1 MENILITGGAGFI
14 GSRFVQHIYDATN
27 YNITVLDKLTY
38 AADSS
43 RIPKN
48 IKEDEKRF
56 NLVVGDICDISSTD
70 LPPLSYIV
78 NFAAESHV
86 DNSISDGRPF
96 VRSNIEGV
104 FNLLEVAKKQPKNI
118 FRKFVQVST
127 DEVYG
132 DMDDLIGSPEATES
146 FNLKPSSY
154 YSASKAAAEMLV
166 LSAHRTFNLP
176 YLITRCCNNFGPG
189 QHAEKFL
196 PTVFESMK
204 NNRPIPVYGDGLQI
218 REWIHTDDHVR
229 IMADLMHS
237 NHSSETYNIGSGFSY
252 TNLEVIEKISEV
264 LDIPA
269 NIEYVSDR
277 LGHDRKYALDCK
289 KLTAYRG
296 DRIFT
301 PLEVFLQIE
310 SGN

>member
-1 MENILITGGAGFI
+1 MKNILITGGAGFI
-14 GSRFVQHIYDATN
+14 GSRFIRHIYDATN

-38 AADSS
+38 AADSD

-56 NLVVGDICDISSTD
+56 NLVVGDICDITSSD
-70 LPPLSYIV
+70 LPSLTYIV

-86 DNSISDGRPF
+86 DNSIQDGRPF

-104 FNLLEVAKKQPKNI
+104 FNLLEIAKEQPKQI

-132 DMDDLIGSPEATES
+132 DMEDLLGSPKATES
-146 FNLKPSSY
+146 FTLKPSSY

-166 LSAHRTFNLP
+166 LAANRTFGLP
-176 YLITRCCNNFGPG
+176 YLITRSCNNFGPG

-196 PTVFESMK
+196 PTVFESMR
-204 NNRPIPVYGDGLQI
+204 NNRPIPVYGDGLQV

-229 IMADLMHS
+229 IMTDLIHS
-237 NHSSETYNIGSGFSY
+237 SYTSETYNIGSGFSY

-264 LDIPA
+264 LDMPA

-289 KLTAYRG
+289 KLTAYKG

-301 PLEVFLQIE
+301 PLEVFLQSE

>member
-1 MENILITGGAGFI
+1 MKNILITGGAGFI
-14 GSRFVQHIYDATN
+14 GSRFVRHIYDATD

-38 AADSS
+38 AADSD
-43 RIPKN
+43 RIPKY
-48 IKEDEKRF
+48 IKKDEKRF
-56 NLVVGDICDISSTD
+56 NLVVGDICDITSTD

-104 FNLLEVAKKQPKNI
+104 FNLLEIAKKQPKNI

-132 DMDDLIGSPEATES
+132 DMEDLNGSPEATES

-166 LSAHRTFNLP
+166 LSAHRTFDLP

-196 PTVFESMK
+196 PTVFEAMK
-204 NNRPIPVYGDGLQI
+204 NNKPIPVYGDGLQI

-229 IMADLMHS
+229 IMLDLMHS
-237 NHSSETYNIGSGFSY
+237 HYNSETYNIGSGFAY
-252 TNLEVIEKISEV
+252 TNIEVIEKISEV
-264 LDIPA
+264 LGIPA
-269 NIEYVSDR
+269 NIEYVADR
-277 LGHDRKYALDCK
+277 LGHDKKYALDCK
-289 KLTAYRG
+289 KLKAYQG
-296 DRIFT
+296 DKIFT
-301 PLEVFLQIE
+301 PLEAFLQSE
-310 SGN
+310 SRN

>member
-1 MENILITGGAGFI
+1 MNILVTGGAGFI
-14 GSRFVQHIYDATN
+14 GSRFVQHIYNATD

-38 AADSS
+38 AADSD

-48 IKEDEKRF
+48 IKEDENRF

-104 FNLLEVAKKQPKNI
+104 FNLLEVAKQQPKSI

-132 DMDDLIGSPEATES
+132 DMEDLRGSPEATES
-146 FNLKPSSY
+146 FSLKPSSY

-196 PTVFESMK
+196 PTVFDSMR

-229 IMADLMHS
+229 IMTDLMKS
-237 NHSSETYNIGSGFSY
+237 NHTAETYNIGSGFSY
-252 TNLEVIEKISEV
+252 TNLEVIEKISEA
-264 LDIPA
+264 LDMPA
-269 NIEYVSDR
+269 NIEYVPDR

-289 KLTAYRG
+289 KLAAYRG

-301 PLEVFLQIE
+301 PLEVFLQSE